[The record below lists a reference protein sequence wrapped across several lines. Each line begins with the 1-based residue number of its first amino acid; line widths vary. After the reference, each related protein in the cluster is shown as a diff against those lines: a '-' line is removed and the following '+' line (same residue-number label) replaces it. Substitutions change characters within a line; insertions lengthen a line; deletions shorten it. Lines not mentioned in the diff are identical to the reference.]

1 MLDPEK
7 INSIRL
13 YLKNFFKGYSIYD
26 NQDKGRRAHSFRI
39 EGRGNLRLLTVAGE
53 FLDNLTVS
61 EIQTYLQDFH
71 LSELLDKNAESRLI
85 LTSDGLK
92 VERI

>member
-1 MLDPEK
+1 MKDTEK
-7 INSIRL
+7 INTIRF
-13 YLKNFFKGYSIYD
+13 YLEYFFKECTIYD

-61 EIQTYLQDFH
+61 EIKTYLKEFQ
-71 LSELLDKNAESRLI
+71 LSELLHKNAESRVM